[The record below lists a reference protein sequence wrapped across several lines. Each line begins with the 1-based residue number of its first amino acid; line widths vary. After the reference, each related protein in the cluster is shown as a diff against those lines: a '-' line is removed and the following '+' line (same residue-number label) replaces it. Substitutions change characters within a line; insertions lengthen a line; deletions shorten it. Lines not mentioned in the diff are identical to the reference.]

1 MLKKE
6 NIGNINDESKLAWVK
21 RLALNKWSM
30 TFAVILV
37 MLSAYLGLEQA
48 GGVDD
53 EVLYVSDTL
62 PYEVQK
68 VSVDSNGNGGGNI
81 EVLQTEEQN
90 NVNVQNVTNSP
101 ENADNTND
109 LDYAVNA
116 DDSDN
121 ADNTD
126 NADNADSVQTGANGA
141 NSENAAKYSINSE
154 SDYFINYRLEREKAR
169 SRQLELLQE
178 LIDDEKTTSEV
189 RSDAQAKVIA
199 QAEAIEQELMLES
212 IMVAKYGGEAAVF
225 IQPEKVNVVLEMNPE
240 KMSDSEA
247 AKIAELVNNYT
258 GIGYENVIVV
268 LKE

>member
-1 MLKKE
+1 
-6 NIGNINDESKLAWVK
+6 
-21 RLALNKWSM
+21 
-30 TFAVILV
+30 
-37 MLSAYLGLEQA
+37 
-48 GGVDD
+48 
-53 EVLYVSDTL
+53 
-62 PYEVQK
+62 
-68 VSVDSNGNGGGNI
+68 
-81 EVLQTEEQN
+81 
-90 NVNVQNVTNSP
+90 VQNVTNSP
-101 ENADNTND
+101 DNADNADNTND

-121 ADNTD
+121 TDNT
-126 NADNADSVQTGANGA
+126 DNADSVQTGANGT

>member
-6 NIGNINDESKLAWVK
+6 KIGNINDESKLAWVK

-48 GGVDD
+48 GGLED

-68 VSVDSNGNGGGNI
+68 VSVDSNVESNGNGGGNI
-81 EVLQTEEQN
+81 EVLQTEKQD
-90 NVNVQNVTNSP
+90 NVQNVTNSP
-101 ENADNTND
+101 GNADNTND

-116 DDSDN
+116 DDSDK
-121 ADNTD
+121 AD
-126 NADNADSVQTGANGA
+126 NADNADSVQTEANGA